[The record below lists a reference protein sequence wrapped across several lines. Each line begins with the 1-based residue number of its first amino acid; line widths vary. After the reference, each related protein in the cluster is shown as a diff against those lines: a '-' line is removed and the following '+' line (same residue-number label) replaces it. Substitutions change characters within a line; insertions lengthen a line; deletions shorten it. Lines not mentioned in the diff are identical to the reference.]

1 MSRLEHE
8 LVRILNKILGKFLTP
23 RGTPVWGSVVR
34 VASDNYR
41 LIRVDDDGKLV
52 KS

>member
-1 MSRLEHE
+1 MSSLAHAI
-8 LVRILNKILGKFLTP
+8 VKILNKILGKYLTP
-23 RGTPVWGSVVR
+23 RGIPVWGSVVKM
-34 VASDNYR
+34 ASGDYR